1 MIRIFTVMP
10 SPFYMLHNTRAIS
23 PAATD
28 ANSNGQN
35 QDDVPTVVVSTDVPD
50 IQKNVSLKTW
60 ILTKIIGQSLEN
72 MRKDVDKTAPGA
84 SENETGQELQ
94 AILAPV
100 QEVCLLRDSPFRI
113 LRAAEAGN
121 LEDFAR
127 LYNTDN
133 SRLNVKD
140 GKGRTAAHQAAA
152 RNRVNILQF
161 IRDEQGDLNAQDS
174 LGNTP
179 LHIAVEND
187 SLDALDFLLSIPVN
201 TTVLN
206 DKKQAPVHLATE
218 LNKVAALQVMGKH
231 RNAIDIQQGGE
242 HGRTALH
249 LAAIYDHEECA
260 RILITEFKACPRRPC
275 NNGYYP
281 IHEAAKNAS
290 SKTMEVFLQ
299 WGESRGSS
307 REEMISFYDSEGNV
321 PLHSAVHGGDIK
333 AVELC
338 LKSGAKISTQ
348 QHDLSTPVHLACAQ
362 GALDIVKLMFTLQP
376 KEKKVSLSCTDVQRM
391 TPLHCASMFDHP
403 DIVEYLVENGADIN
417 ALDKEHRSPLLL
429 SASRAGWRTVHTLIR
444 LGANI
449 SLKDANNRNVLHL
462 VIMNGGRLE
471 EFAMEVSKAQSQSH
485 LLQLLNEKDNTG
497 CSPLHYASREGHIK
511 SLQNLISL
519 GACINLKNNNNE
531 SPLHFAARYGRFNTV
546 RQLLDSEKGTFI
558 INESDGEGLTPLH
571 IASKQG
577 HTRVVQLLLNRGALL
592 HRDHN
597 GRNPLHLAAMSGYTQ
612 TIELLHSVHSHLLDQ
627 VDKDGNTALHLATM
641 ENKPNAI
648 TLLLSMDCKLL
659 YNYMDMSAIDYAIYY
674 KYPEAALSMVTHEE
688 RASEIMALKSD
699 KHPCVTLALIASMP
713 RVFEAVQDKCITKAN
728 CKKDSK
734 SFYIKYCFSTLQCP
748 MMYAQMDEKTG
759 NAVQISKPIPLPAL
773 NIKYSFSAYQK
784 SQAKIDE
791 MRIIL
796 NDPKW
801 RPPPLDVVNAMVSH
815 GRVELLAHPLSQ
827 KYLQMKWNSYGKYFH
842 LANLLFYCVFLFFV
856 TMFSSQ
862 LMHSHVVT
870 AIPDNIT
877 NITDN
882 ATTIPHGAFHHHK
895 RTLEVTT
902 IMMVSGMAI
911 VAYIAI
917 NSLREIVQVYQQKWQ
932 YLLEPNNLVS
942 WTLHVSALT
951 MISALFCGGHISDA
965 HYSAASVTVFL
976 SWFNLLLFLQR
987 FDQVGIYVVMFLEIL
1002 QTLIKVL
1009 MVFSILII
1017 AFGLAFYI
1025 LLSNS
1030 LYLQTTYSFSSIP
1043 MSLMRTFSMMLGEMD
1058 FVGTYVQPLHR
1069 NELPY
1074 PIPAFVIL
1082 CLFMILMPILL
1093 MNLLI
1098 GLAVGDIE
1106 SVRRN
1111 AQLKRLAMQVVLH
1124 TELEQKL
1131 PQMWLEKVDK
1141 MELIE
1146 YPNDTKCKL
1155 GFLDSILRKWFC
1167 NPFNEDAGLDMV
1179 LDSTNAEDYLAN
1191 EIDKQK
1197 RKLREITST
1206 LEQQHQLLRLIV
1218 QKMEI
1223 KTEADD
1229 VDEGVPPNDLRPLS
1243 AAPFSSVNN
1252 SRWTSPRIRKKLRSA
1267 ISFNK
1272 NL

>member
-1 MIRIFTVMP
+1 MAKLQRKSFRVLIDECK
-10 SPFYMLHNTRAIS
+10 NGANIS
-23 PAATD
+23 
-28 ANSNGQN
+28 
-35 QDDVPTVVVSTDVPD
+35 VPTALRIPTSWSRVLRLTHPPKVP
-50 IQKNVSLKTW
+50 I
-60 ILTKIIGQSLEN
+60 E
-72 MRKDVDKTAPGA
+72 
-84 SENETGQELQ
+84 EFLQ
-94 AILAPV
+94 
-100 QEVCLLRDSPFRI
+100 
-113 LRAAEAGN
+113 AAEAGN

-127 LYNTDN
+127 LFNSDN
-133 SRLNVKD
+133 SRLSVKD

-152 RNRVNILQF
+152 RNKVNILQF
-161 IRDEQGDLNAQDS
+161 IFDQQG
-174 LGNTP
+174 GNTP
-179 LHIAVEND
+179 LHVAVESD
-187 SLDALDFLLSIPVN
+187 ALDALDFLLAIPVN
-201 TTVLN
+201 ATILN
-206 DKKQAPVHLATE
+206 EKKQAPVHLATE

-231 RNAIDIQQGGE
+231 QSCINIQQGGE

-376 KEKKVSLSCTDVQRM
+376 DEKKTSLSCTDVQKM

-403 DIVEYLVENGADIN
+403 DIVEYLVASGADIN
-417 ALDKEHRSPLLL
+417 VRDKEQRSPLLL
-429 SASRAGWRTVHTLIR
+429 AASRGGWRTVHSLIR
-444 LGANI
+444 LGASI
-449 SLKDANNRNVLHL
+449 SLKDANSRNVLHL

-511 SLQNLISL
+511 SLENLIRL

-577 HTRVVQLLLNRGALL
+577 HTRVVQFLLNRGALL

-641 ENKPNAI
+641 ENRPNSI
-648 TLLLSMDCKLL
+648 TLLLSMNCKLL
-659 YNYMDMSAIDYAIYY
+659 YNFMDMSAIDYAIYY

-734 SFYIKYCFSTLQCP
+734 SFYIKYSFSTLQCP

-773 NIKYSFSAYQK
+773 
-784 SQAKIDE
+784 
-791 MRIIL
+791 
-796 NDPKW
+796 
-801 RPPPLDVVNAMVSH
+801 NAMVSH

-862 LMHSHVVT
+862 LMNNKGDMKNISVDINGTIISENLLHVVNSN
-870 AIPDNIT
+870 AKFNQRVEIT
-877 NITDN
+877 TM
-882 ATTIPHGAFHHHK
+882 
-895 RTLEVTT
+895 
-902 IMMVSGMAI
+902 MMVSGMAI
-911 VAYIAI
+911 IAYIAI

-932 YLLEPNNLVS
+932 YLLEPINLVS

-1058 FVGTYVQPLHR
+1058 FVGTYVQPFHR
-1069 NELPY
+1069 KELPY

-1167 NPFNEDAGLDMV
+1167 NPFTEDSGLEMV
-1179 LDSTNAEDYLAN
+1179 LDSSTEDYMAA

-1197 RKLREITST
+1197 RKLREIGTAI
-1206 LEQQHQLLRLIV
+1206 EQQHQLLRLIV

-1229 VDEGVPPNDLRPLS
+1229 VDEGVPANDLRPLS
-1243 AAPFSSVNN
+1243 SVSFTNIN
-1252 SRWTSPRIRKKLRSA
+1252 TSRWTSPKIRKKLRSA
-1267 ISFNK
+1267 VSFNK